1 MTAKTLKQQ
10 YIDFIDWLDP
20 YSQDEQPEDLSGM
33 LYNLQEIYKS
43 LDLDTNDRDEQKTI
57 IKAQD
62 LLLKFRDAGYQLS
75 I

>member
-33 LYNLQEIYKS
+33 LYNLQEIHKN
-43 LDLDTNDRDEQKTI
+43 LDLDTNDRDEQKVI
-57 IKAQD
+57 IRLQD
-62 LLLKFRDAGYQLS
+62 LLLKFRDAG
-75 I
+75 IGG